1 MTWLLIL
8 LVIVFIV
15 IVFLLGSYTTS
26 VNNTSNAP
34 YPTPGQLAQCNQNSG
49 LESNCSSCKAKGTST
64 GSAGCAAPASEPK
77 PCKKHRKRR
86 CYVCNSSEDDGF
98 STGIALISTPAPF

>member
-1 MTWLLIL
+1 MFLLIL

-26 VNNTSNAP
+26 VNNTADAP
-34 YPTPGQLAQCNQNSG
+34 YPTPGQLAQINRNAG
-49 LESNCSSCKAKGTST
+49 LVSNCSSCKPKGDSCVP
-64 GSAGCAAPASEPK
+64 AGCAAPVTEPK

-98 STGIALISTPAPF
+98 STGIAFISTPAPF